1 MWRETNVFGIYM
13 SPLIVYAL
21 VALLLW
27 MPLRTLMG
35 WLRVARWLDNPA
47 IAHVTVYLCLLAALV
62 TWL

>member
-1 MWRETNVFGIYM
+1 MWRETNIFGIYM

-27 MPLRTLMG
+27 LPLRFVL
-35 WLRVARWLDNPA
+35 LHFRLLRWLENPA
-47 IAHVTVYLCLLAALV
+47 IAQLSIYLGLLAALV

>member
-27 MPLRTLMG
+27 IPLR
-35 WLRVARWLDNPA
+35 WAVLRLRLDRWVENPA
-47 IAHVTVYLCLLAALV
+47 IAHLTMYLCVLAALV